1 MPYRVSFN
9 LGDADLEHFAEV
21 AQQTQAMA
29 RTRPADEIA
38 ATARQVLEKGSQDR
52 SPEFIKERY
61 SRLKSMLDMLDDAD
75 WQLPTDDCQRV
86 LNALACFG
94 TSETQSTPASTLDHA
109 IMIELV
115 SRDLEHDI
123 ASYRE
128 FTRFRDKGAAK
139 HAAGSDAR
147 EQWLALRR
155 SKLQSRM
162 HERRARDL
170 AHAGSAVAKLFA
182 LFRWG

>member
-9 LGDADLEHFAEV
+9 LDDADLEHFAEV

-29 RTRPADEIA
+29 RTRSSAEIA
-38 ATARQVLEKGSQDR
+38 AAARQVLEKGSQDR
-52 SPEFIKERY
+52 SPDFIKDRY
-61 SRLKSMLDMLDDAD
+61 SRLRCMLDMLDDAD
-75 WQLPTDDCQRV
+75 WQLTNDDRQRV

-94 TSETQSTPASTLDHA
+94 ATDTPSTPASTLDHA

-128 FTRFRDKGAAK
+128 FSRFRDKGAAK
-139 HAAGSDAR
+139 QGASSEAR
-147 EQWLALRR
+147 EEWLAPRR
-155 SKLQSRM
+155 AKLQARM
-162 HERRARDL
+162 HERRERAL
-170 AHAGSAVAKLFA
+170 AHAGGAVAKLFA